1 MSRIVLR
8 LVVFCVCDPVGAE
21 HTFKIHGALLYACLA
36 TPKTPRNGRPP
47 AVGPKMACLQEELS

>member
-21 HTFKIHGALLYACLA
+21 HTFKIHGALLYACYRQDMQCVHWQSRIA
-36 TPKTPRNGRPP
+36 HFG
-47 AVGPKMACLQEELS
+47 LQPTRVERM